1 MSSSHCEQYVNI
13 ERIYA
18 VLKILKLLGNPFY
31 QDINDNCDAYH
42 ERFERQQKIGLDQ
55 KTMIEGSLVEIAVM
69 IASLHEP
76 PVHIKEDQTSKKN
89 CIFSACINQLGR
101 SCFEKAQHCM
111 PDDLRHLT
119 TLYLKTCNTAYEM
132 SGVYKRKWLRELNF
146 FYKTGN
152 WTFCNKSI
160 LLTAICVV
168 LKKQMLIINT
178 ISTPEDPP
186 TYLLC
191 PSRYN
196 EKADTYSPL
205 LFAHDG
211 ESFQSLLPKSE
222 DDETRL
228 VYLMTQHRSGG
239 YQVKVK
245 DLINKQEQI
254 SKNELIDKG
263 LIDNIDNEVPEEN
276 NISDEEDNYE
286 QNDPIQRQKF
296 SYHRCYNFII

>member
-1 MSSSHCEQYVNI
+1 MSSLP
-13 ERIYA
+13 IY
-18 VLKILKLLGNPFY
+18 F
-31 QDINDNCDAYH
+31 
-42 ERFERQQKIGLDQ
+42 
-55 KTMIEGSLVEIAVM
+55 
-69 IASLHEP
+69 
-76 PVHIKEDQTSKKN
+76 
-89 CIFSACINQLGR
+89 
-101 SCFEKAQHCM
+101 
-111 PDDLRHLT
+111 
-119 TLYLKTCNTAYEM
+119 
-132 SGVYKRKWLRELNF
+132 
-146 FYKTGN
+146 
-152 WTFCNKSI
+152 
-160 LLTAICVV
+160 
-168 LKKQMLIINT
+168 NT
-178 ISTPEDPP
+178 IATPEDPP

-296 SYHRCYNFII
+296 SVERPTLLVDDHPQNQIEGTVIECDEEKSSEGHKNKPVVVAPG